1 MHGLY
6 IFSVWVHIVSAA
18 IWIGGMVFIILVV
31 IPILRRS
38 EYREIYTE
46 VLHKVGIRFRLLGWV
61 SLLLLI
67 VSGVFSLLYRG
78 YGISDLQS
86 GRIFQGEFGEILLH
100 KLVLVISTLVISAV
114 HDFWVGPKATGFSL
128 RDPASK
134 ESLRFRRIASWLG
147 RINFVIAL
155 LIVAL
160 GVMLV
165 RGYP

>member
-18 IWIGGMVFIILVV
+18 VWIGGMVFIILVV
-31 IPILRRS
+31 IPVLRGS
-38 EYREIYTE
+38 DYREIYTG
-46 VLHKVGIRFRLLGWV
+46 VLHRIGVRFRLLGWV
-61 SLLLLI
+61 SLLMLT
-67 VSGVFSLLYRG
+67 VSGVFNLLYRG
-78 YGISDLQS
+78 YGVSDLQS
-86 GRIFQGEFGEILLH
+86 GRLFQGEFGKILLH
-100 KLVLVISTLVISAV
+100 KLVLVAFALVISAV

-128 RDPASK
+128 RDPSSR

-147 RINFVIAL
+147 RLNFVIAL